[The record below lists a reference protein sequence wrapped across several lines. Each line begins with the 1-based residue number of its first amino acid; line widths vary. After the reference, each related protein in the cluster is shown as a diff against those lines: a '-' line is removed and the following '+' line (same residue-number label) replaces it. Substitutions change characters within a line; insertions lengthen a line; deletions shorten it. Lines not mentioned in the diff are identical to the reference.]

1 MRNILTLL
9 FGLTSAYSCD
19 YDYCTP
25 TYLYSP
31 FTNFTDTPSSSV
43 TGTASSSITS
53 SGSASSTSTILVL
66 SSLIRSENQTITNS
80 TTIAYIP
87 ILIFGSGIVLFIL
100 IFVIIYCSIRKK
112 ITIKLNSS

>member
-1 MRNILTLL
+1 MRNLLALL

-25 TYLYSP
+25 TYSYSP
-31 FTNFTDTPSSSV
+31 LTDTPSSSV

-53 SGSASSTSTILVL
+53 SGSASSTSM
-66 SSLIRSENQTITNS
+66 LIRSENQTITNS
-80 TTIAYIP
+80 TTVAYIP
-87 ILIFGSGIVLFIL
+87 LIIFGSGFVLFSG

-112 ITIKLNSS
+112 ITIKLNRS

>member
-1 MRNILTLL
+1 MKTLITLL

-53 SGSASSTSTILVL
+53 SASASSTSM
-66 SSLIRSENQTITNS
+66 LIRSENQTISNS
-80 TTIAYIP
+80 TIVAYIP

-112 ITIKLNSS
+112 IIIKLNSS

>member
-1 MRNILTLL
+1 MRKLITLL

-31 FTNFTDTPSSSV
+31 FTDTPSSSV

-53 SGSASSTSTILVL
+53 SASASSTSM
-66 SSLIRSENQTITNS
+66 LIRSENQTISNS
-80 TTIAYIP
+80 TIVAYIP

-112 ITIKLNSS
+112 IIIKLNSS

>member
-1 MRNILTLL
+1 MRNLLTLL

-25 TYLYSP
+25 TYSYSP
-31 FTNFTDTPSSSV
+31 LTDTPSSSV

-87 ILIFGSGIVLFIL
+87 LIIFGSGFVLFSG

-112 ITIKLNSS
+112 ITIKLNRS

>member
-1 MRNILTLL
+1 MRKLLALL

-31 FTNFTDTPSSSV
+31 LTDTPSSSV

-53 SGSASSTSTILVL
+53 SGSSSSTS
-66 SSLIRSENQTITNS
+66 SESYYLTNTTEIINTNS
-80 TTIAYIP
+80 TTVAYIP
-87 ILIFGSGIVLFIL
+87 LIIFGSGFVLFSG
-100 IFVIIYCSIRKK
+100 IFVIIYCLIRKK
-112 ITIKLNSS
+112 ITIKLNRS